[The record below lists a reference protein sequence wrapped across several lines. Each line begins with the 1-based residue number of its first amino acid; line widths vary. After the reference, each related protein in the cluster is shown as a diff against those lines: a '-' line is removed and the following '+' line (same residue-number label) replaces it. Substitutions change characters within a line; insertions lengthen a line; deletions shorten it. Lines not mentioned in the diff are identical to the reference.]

1 MIFRWD
7 HGGKCVVSF
16 IFTYGSLP
24 AMENIH
30 MSNNYFSTGHQGQ
43 WMQRGALSLVSMW
56 DVTSSL
62 IILHPSAKLPL
73 FL

>member
-1 MIFRWD
+1 MIFHWD
-7 HGGKCVVSF
+7 HGGKCSLSF
-16 IFTYGSLP
+16 IFTYSSLP
-24 AMENIH
+24 AIENIH
-30 MSNNYFSTGHQGQ
+30 LSNNFPTGHQGQ